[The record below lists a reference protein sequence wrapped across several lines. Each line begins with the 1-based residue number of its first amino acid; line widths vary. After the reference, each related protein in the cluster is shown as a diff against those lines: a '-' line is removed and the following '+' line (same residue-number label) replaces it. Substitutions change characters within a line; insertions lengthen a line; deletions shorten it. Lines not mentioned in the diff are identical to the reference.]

1 MRAGHD
7 SEDSEKIERGH
18 LVSWG
23 KKVCTLMRGVV
34 LELYAWE
41 TIINIIVNHGTSV
54 NKKMLKNRINASDI
68 YSFLFLLFFVSVRYS
83 PSFQG
88 WSTKIAEDILPAA

>member
-1 MRAGHD
+1 MRAGHGG
-7 SEDSEKIERGH
+7 EGSEKIERGH

-41 TIINIIVNHGTSV
+41 TIISRIVNYGTSV
-54 NKKMLKNRINASDI
+54 DKKMLKNRIHASDI
-68 YSFLFLLFFVSVRYS
+68 YSLPICFL
-83 PSFQG
+83 
-88 WSTKIAEDILPAA
+88 